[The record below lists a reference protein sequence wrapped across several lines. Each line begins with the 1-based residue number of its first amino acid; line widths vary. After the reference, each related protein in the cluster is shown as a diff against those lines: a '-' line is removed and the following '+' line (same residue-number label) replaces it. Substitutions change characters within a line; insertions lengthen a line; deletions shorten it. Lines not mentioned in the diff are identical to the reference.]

1 MRRSRTSNRHLTE
14 PKKRNRS
21 RELESA
27 AKRKKMESYVDVSK
41 DNGGYDK
48 LTFITKDGEYC
59 LYTSHMQLPSL
70 FNDSDQDEDMTLR
83 LMKERRT
90 RFEYNNLDD
99 EKSQFYQFI

>member
-41 DNGGYDK
+41 DNGGYDE
-48 LTFITKDGEYC
+48 LTFIVKDAEDC
-59 LYTSHMQLPSL
+59 LYTSHMHPQAYS
-70 FNDSDQDEDMTLR
+70 MTLIK
-83 LMKERRT
+83 MK
-90 RFEYNNLDD
+90 
-99 EKSQFYQFI
+99 I